1 MPGNIDS
8 NSEDFLKNQ
17 QKIYSSAYVTLGLIV
32 INVAVFII
40 SSMFITSWY
49 YDGALY
55 TKGVLT
61 EGQYYRVITAM
72 FLHAGPSHLF
82 NNMIM
87 LGLIGAII
95 ENYIGHGLFF
105 FLYFISGIFGNLL
118 SMAYE
123 IRNDLNWISVGAS
136 GAVMGLVGFL
146 MVWIVINRKEL
157 VKDRSMLIRLLF
169 LFLFVVEACFFQS
182 GANTVAHLGGFITGF
197 VLGVINIILFHNRKD
212 MEGIA

>member
-1 MPGNIDS
+1 MPSNIDS
-8 NSEDFLKNQ
+8 TSEEFIKNQ
-17 QKIYSSAYVTLGLIV
+17 QKIYKSAYVTIGLII
-32 INVAVFII
+32 INVVVFII
-40 SSMFITSWY
+40 SSMFVPSWY

-55 TKGVLT
+55 TKGVVE
-61 EGQYYRVITAM
+61 EGQFYRVLTAI
-72 FLHAGPSHLF
+72 FLHAGTGHLF

-87 LGLIGAII
+87 LGIVGAII

-105 FLYFISGIFGNLL
+105 FLYFVSGIFGNLL

-123 IRNDLNWISVGAS
+123 TKNELNWISVGAS

-146 MVWIVINRKEL
+146 MVWIVINRREL
-157 VKDRSMLIRLLF
+157 VKDRSMLIRLLL
-169 LFLFVVEACFFQS
+169 LFLFVIEACFFQS

-197 VLGVINIILFHNRKD
+197 VIGVINIIIFNNKKD